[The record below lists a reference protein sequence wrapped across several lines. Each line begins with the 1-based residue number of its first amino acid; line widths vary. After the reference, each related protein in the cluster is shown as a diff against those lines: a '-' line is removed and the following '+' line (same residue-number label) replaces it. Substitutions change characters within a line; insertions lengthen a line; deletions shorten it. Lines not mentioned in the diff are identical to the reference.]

1 MAWVPSS
8 RFEDD
13 LVDMEPNFNF
23 VYGQMSYEA
32 RQKQENAPRPKST
45 YEYLSARK
53 ERNEELEKLHGPST
67 GKGREIRSCL
77 QMMEKIQSIAGT
89 KPLGEHATMADWED
103 TSTVEQEAVAMMRHF
118 GLMSMDVE
126 SRGSTREQLQK
137 KVEEESSQSGKIIPL
152 KNGNRTFPLIT
163 DPDYFRPRKTRRCKE
178 IPSQKCD
185 SSDTTSEASYHTAP
199 SESSFISLYGSAH
212 STLSTSLDR
221 KERRRDSEGYV
232 EVPYQPLEE
241 DFPDEVAKEQPES
254 TIPEKK
260 KRRQRPSQKERLQK
274 AHQGKQYQL

>member
-32 RQKQENAPRPKST
+32 RRKQESTPRPKST

-53 ERNEELEKLHGPST
+53 ERNEELDKLYGPST

-118 GLMSMDVE
+118 GLMSMSVD
-126 SRGSTREQLQK
+126 SRSTRELQQRIT
-137 KVEEESSQSGKIIPL
+137 EEESPFPLQIIR
-152 KNGNRTFPLIT
+152 NGRRTFPLIT
-163 DPDYFRPRKTRRCKE
+163 DPDYFRPRKTRRVKE
-178 IPSQKCD
+178 STPKCD
-185 SSDTTSEASYHTAP
+185 SSDTTSEASYHTAH
-199 SESSFISLYGSAH
+199 SESSFISLYGSAQ
-212 STLSTSLDR
+212 SALSTSFDR
-221 KERRRDSEGYV
+221 KDGRRDSEEYI

-241 DFPDEVAKEQPES
+241 DFTDEVANEQPARVPES
-254 TIPEKK
+254 TVAQKK
-260 KRRQRPSQKERLQK
+260 KRKERLSQKERLQNSNP
-274 AHQGKQYQL
+274 GKQYQL